1 MKRILVIDDEPHIL
15 LMVKKMLERA
25 GYEVDL
31 ASNGSE
37 GIRLFNKL
45 MPVLV
50 ITDIIM
56 PEKEGLETIREMKR
70 INSDLKIIAMSGGGK
85 ISADNYLETA
95 KIFGAS
101 RLIEKP
107 FSHKQLLSYVEELVG
122 PGQANPLVNGD
133 QAQEGLERSRADK
146 RVVAITMILKAF
158 SGRSFTSQ
166 IPRNAPAAMAGIINR
181 SRMNDSVLM
190 VFQDQIWRGT
200 LDRLM
205 IKKNQA
211 PVPI

>member
-1 MKRILVIDDEPHIL
+1 MERILVIDDEPHIL

-37 GIRLFNKL
+37 GLRLFSKL
-45 MPVLV
+45 RPGLV

-70 INSDLKIIAMSGGGK
+70 ISSDLKIIAMSGGGK

-107 FSHKQLLSYVEELVG
+107 FSQKQLLSYVEELVG
-122 PGQANPLVNGD
+122 PGQGEPSTNRT
-133 QAQEGLERSRADK
+133 QAQDGLEK
-146 RVVAITMILKAF
+146 EQ
-158 SGRSFTSQ
+158 G
-166 IPRNAPAAMAGIINR
+166 
-181 SRMNDSVLM
+181 
-190 VFQDQIWRGT
+190 
-200 LDRLM
+200 
-205 IKKNQA
+205 
-211 PVPI
+211 

>member
-1 MKRILVIDDEPHIL
+1 MERILVIDDEPHIL

-37 GIRLFNKL
+37 GLRLFNKL
-45 MPVLV
+45 RPALV

-70 INSDLKIIAMSGGGK
+70 ISSDLKIIAMSGGGK

-107 FSHKQLLSYVEELVG
+107 FSQKQLLTYVEELVG
-122 PGQANPLVNGD
+122 PGQAG
-133 QAQEGLERSRADK
+133 
-146 RVVAITMILKAF
+146 
-158 SGRSFTSQ
+158 
-166 IPRNAPAAMAGIINR
+166 
-181 SRMNDSVLM
+181 
-190 VFQDQIWRGT
+190 
-200 LDRLM
+200 
-205 IKKNQA
+205 
-211 PVPI
+211 